1 MWKNHH
7 IYKVGIMPP
16 CELSLKVGGFLW
28 DGSVHRRNTINATFL
43 YPLLSMS
50 QRTRLVCHLTR
61 KDSGKEKRY
70 ARAQDR
76 LSVERTT
83 SQESTCMLYTE
94 VKLNA
99 FLQSNFLG
107 DI

>member
-1 MWKNHH
+1 
-7 IYKVGIMPP
+7 MPP
-16 CELSLKVGGFLW
+16 CELSLKVEGLLW
-28 DGSVHRRNTINATFL
+28 EGSDHRWNTINATFL
-43 YPLLSMS
+43 YLLLSMS
-50 QRTRLVCHLTR
+50 QKPRLVCHFTR

-76 LSVERTT
+76 LSVERTA
-83 SQESTCMLYTE
+83 SQEPTCGLYTE
-94 VKLNA
+94 VELNI